1 MKHQCKLINVLN
13 IGIACF
19 WFLATLLV
27 GVGLSSNPA
36 QAQPFAYVTNPL
48 AGTVSVID
56 TNPASADFN
65 KVVSTIEVKVSE
77 LYDYYNIAINPGGTR
92 AYMVNQRSRT
102 ISVIDIDPSSTGFNK
117 VVSTIEVG
125 GVPAVIAFTPDG
137 TRAYVTHHGWSD
149 NVWVIDTDPSS
160 TNFNKVVSKITVMP
174 FPLMFSLPHGIAFT
188 PDGTR
193 AYISNIFTP
202 WISVID
208 INPSSS
214 DYNKVVDHWR
224 MNAAYEVAITP
235 DGTRAYAPYNNV
247 SVIDIDPSS
256 SDYNKVVSTIKV
268 GPKSLRIAISPDGTR
283 AYVTN
288 PLAGTV
294 SVIDTNPASADFNK
308 VVSTIE
314 VGENPDVITI
324 TPDGSHIYVV
334 VDRRSVVVIDTSDN
348 SVVDTLTMK
357 DGTYWVAIAP
367 SVAKNKGSV
376 VSLSVS
382 CSLGA
387 DCTRGNSSA
396 HRMDTKRR
404 K

>member
-36 QAQPFAYVTNPL
+36 QAQPF
-48 AGTVSVID
+48 
-56 TNPASADFN
+56 
-65 KVVSTIEVKVSE
+65 
-77 LYDYYNIAINPGGTR
+77 
-92 AYMVNQRSRT
+92 
-102 ISVIDIDPSSTGFNK
+102 
-117 VVSTIEVG
+117 
-125 GVPAVIAFTPDG
+125 
-137 TRAYVTHHGWSD
+137 
-149 NVWVIDTDPSS
+149 
-160 TNFNKVVSKITVMP
+160 
-174 FPLMFSLPHGIAFT
+174 
-188 PDGTR
+188 
-193 AYISNIFTP
+193 
-202 WISVID
+202 
-208 INPSSS
+208 
-214 DYNKVVDHWR
+214 
-224 MNAAYEVAITP
+224 
-235 DGTRAYAPYNNV
+235 
-247 SVIDIDPSS
+247 
-256 SDYNKVVSTIKV
+256 
-268 GPKSLRIAISPDGTR
+268 